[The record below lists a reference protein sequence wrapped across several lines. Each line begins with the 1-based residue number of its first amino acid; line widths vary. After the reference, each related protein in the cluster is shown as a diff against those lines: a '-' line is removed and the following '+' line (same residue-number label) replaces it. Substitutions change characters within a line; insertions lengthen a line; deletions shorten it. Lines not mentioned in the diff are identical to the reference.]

1 MGDLT
6 DKETKARGDLQWLR
20 SIIVFGYVNDVVIVG
35 RWCVAAVGREM
46 REGRWDVVK
55 GGKNRLCWIEMWK
68 EGEKKE
74 KKEGKK
80 MSRVS
85 CEDDNGE
92 IIHYS
97 SVEEYVSSDS
107 EDDLNLEEESD
118 TNKKLRN
125 MKKVDRILESI
136 KTDIYGTDSSDND
149 DEEEMEENNT
159 KTPLMKPHKTSNDD
173 SFIDNGEGEEEDSR
187 DKDNGKKSQKYGNKK
202 DKMDTVDSQ
211 FGNNNKYDSDGSGCK
226 SLYEEGKETSEVDIK
241 SDSDFIVKLKGRIQ
255 NVNSSHHNLKVPF
268 NKSTSKAKKPQNHD
282 DSEESYGESEE

>member
-1 MGDLT
+1 MG
-6 DKETKARGDLQWLR
+6 
-20 SIIVFGYVNDVVIVG
+20 
-35 RWCVAAVGREM
+35 
-46 REGRWDVVK
+46 
-55 GGKNRLCWIEMWK
+55 
-68 EGEKKE
+68 GEKKE

-85 CEDDNGE
+85 CEDDDDDIGE
-92 IIHYS
+92 QRKHNNLN
-97 SVEEYVSSDS
+97 

-211 FGNNNKYDSDGSGCK
+211 
-226 SLYEEGKETSEVDIK
+226 
-241 SDSDFIVKLKGRIQ
+241 
-255 NVNSSHHNLKVPF
+255 
-268 NKSTSKAKKPQNHD
+268 
-282 DSEESYGESEE
+282 